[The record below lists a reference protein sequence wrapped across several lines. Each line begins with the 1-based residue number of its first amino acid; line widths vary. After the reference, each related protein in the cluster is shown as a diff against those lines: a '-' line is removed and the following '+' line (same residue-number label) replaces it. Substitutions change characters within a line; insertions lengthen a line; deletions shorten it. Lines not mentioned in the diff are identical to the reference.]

1 MKENIFSL
9 MAEKSD
15 NSVIKK
21 ILKTSHEPPLKAVRE
36 KEGKLVLEKL
46 LDGVFTRTKKEVYA
60 KKVREFCYTEEEL
73 YHPVARRCEE
83 KGLKLDAIQ
92 IDTKILRAL
101 YPSLDFDAYS
111 FYPVGMGLNI
121 DGLTRISGNLYKIQR
136 RLRRGRK

>member
-1 MKENIFSL
+1 MKEDI
-9 MAEKSD
+9 KRKRG
-15 NSVIKK
+15 NSVIEK
-21 ILKTSHEPPLKAVRE
+21 ILKTFHEPSLKAIRE
-36 KEGKLVLEKL
+36 KDGKLVLEKL
-46 LDGVFTRTKKEVYA
+46 LGGVFTGTKKEVNA
-60 KKVREFCYTEEEL
+60 KKVREFCYIEEEL

-111 FYPVGMGLNI
+111 FYPVGIGLNI

-136 RLRRGRK
+136 RLRRGKK